1 MSSTDTDKVGSL
13 NEQLFDLVDSFP
25 RANTEL
31 MDFHFKSTVDDYL
44 DALAS
49 TPGRKALVLAEDPE
63 QASRALRRLLL
74 VADLVIFNCASYAI
88 SPKISFFPIP
98 DEATSPVLGMISVV
112 DPENRRPRPPR
123 PVEVAYVSAVLAQ
136 KALHSSAKVRLLGIH
151 WDGTQ
156 QGWERSDFTRTSE
169 PYRNDRGDPCHI
181 AGGWVHVQWPAG
193 DTLLEEARPLLTSG
207 RALFAPFV
215 QTTPG
220 LTAVD
225 EPVLKGSLLDATF
238 ATPTGRIRTASG
250 SVHPITEIELPFLEN
265 VPLPV
270 LGSILEDE
278 RESIAA
284 FRRQLDRLIENLEAS
299 ADPGEA
305 ARYLRQSKRSL
316 EDEIRRVRERYEQI
330 CRMNALTRIGAYV
343 GTGALS
349 VAALLG
355 LDPPSAVC
363 GASGIATATAAELY
377 RNYEEKRA
385 LRSSPMYFAW
395 KLQPGG

>member
-1 MSSTDTDKVGSL
+1 MKSTEKNSVGIL

-44 DALAS
+44 DAVKNTA
-49 TPGRKALVLAEDPE
+49 GRKALVLAEDSA
-63 QASRALRRLLL
+63 QASLALRRLLL
-74 VADLVIFNCASYAI
+74 VADLVIFNCSSYAI

-98 DEATSPVLGMISVV
+98 DETKSPVLGMISVV

-123 PVEVAYVSAVLAQ
+123 PVEVAYVSAVLAN
-136 KALHSSAKVRLLGIH
+136 KALNSSAEIRLLGIH

-169 PYRNDRGDPCHI
+169 PYQNELGEPCHI
-181 AGGWVHVQWPAG
+181 AGGWVHVQWP
-193 DTLLEEARPLLTSG
+193 DLLEEARTLLTSG

-215 QTTPG
+215 QATPG
-220 LTAVD
+220 LKAVD

-238 ATPTGRIRTASG
+238 ATPSGAIRTASG
-250 SVHPITEIELPFLEN
+250 SVHPITDIQLPCLEN
-265 VPLPV
+265 VPLAI
-270 LGSILEDE
+270 LGQILEDE

-284 FRRQLDRLIENLEAS
+284 FRRQLDRVIEDVETS
-299 ADPGEA
+299 ADPAEA
-305 ARYLRQSKRSL
+305 ARCIRQSRRDL
-316 EDEIRRVRERYEQI
+316 EDELHRVRETYERI

-343 GTGALS
+343 GTGGLS
-349 VAALLG
+349 IAALLG

-363 GASGIATATAAELY
+363 GASGIATATTAELY
-377 RNYEEKRA
+377 RNCEEKRA
-385 LRSSPMYFAW
+385 LRKSPMYFAW
-395 KLQPGG
+395 KLQALG